1 MPALLRQVLSMRN
14 QSFPE
19 STGQQG
25 VAGVVSRATEVLAG
39 HPDQEVLG
47 LHLGREDY
55 LPSPSRLSET

>member
-1 MPALLRQVLSMRN
+1 MRN

-39 HPDQEVLG
+39 HPDQQVLG